1 MDIKTKDKEAYIQ
14 YQLEELTQFW
24 LGRST
29 LFGSIIFLLL
39 GIMDYFATP
48 ENFQKFVIYR
58 IIISVV
64 LITLFFL
71 NNLKKSLRYQH
82 ALLIIGVTLSALAI
96 ELMILTFGGHKSYYY
111 VGLNVL
117 ILAVLGFVPLSFPI
131 SLLLAAI
138 IYFVYLFPI
147 LIFDKI
153 TEPSYFV
160 ISNAFLISLFIIAI
174 GGRLFNQKRIL
185 NEFSLQ
191 YELDRGKRKLEIYS
205 SHLEDLVAERTKE
218 LNKSE
223 QWHRSLFANATDG
236 IVVLDKN
243 GVIMNVNEKACEMHG
258 FGREALVGTHIKLLE
273 DDKNTGKMMER
284 MRRILGGESLVFET
298 KHNRK
303 DGAPIDLEI
312 SAKAI
317 IIGDEL
323 FVQSFYRDITE
334 RKKLQEHLS
343 QSQKMESIGVLAGGI
358 AHDFNNILT
367 AILGHAEII
376 RRTSVLDVK
385 STNSLGVIEDA
396 SRRAGRMI
404 SRLLGFAR
412 KSKYEIVPLQL
423 NDVVYDTL
431 KLLERVID
439 KNIELSVE
447 LDSRLPFIH
456 GDTNHIEQI
465 VMNLIINARDAMPK
479 GGKIAIKTSL
489 VNVEQGMPNIP
500 AYILP
505 GAYIV
510 LSIADTGIGIPKD
523 VLTKIFEPFFTTKE
537 RGKGTGLGLS
547 MVYGAV
553 KEHKGYITV
562 ASEPGAGA
570 LFTIFLP
577 ASPAAALAPEK
588 EPSGPIRGDETLLI
602 VDDEEEMLNGVR
614 EALTSHGYKVFAM
627 NDSPS
632 ALSVFRKLPQEI
644 ALVITDM
651 AMPLMD
657 GKELIKQIKEIKPEI
672 KILAMSGHTKYI
684 ADKDGIREIDG
695 FLKKPFE
702 SPYLLSVVRRI
713 LDAKA
718 KTALTT
724 I

>member
-1 MDIKTKDKEAYIQ
+1 MDKKQYIEQETIKLLQ
-14 YQLEELTQFW
+14 YW
-24 LGRST
+24 
-29 LFGSIIFLLL
+29 GSFALSSGALV
-39 GIMDYFATP
+39 IMSLSILDYFVTP
-48 ENFQKFVIYR
+48 KNFYKFLIYR
-58 IIISVV
+58 A
-64 LITLFFL
+64 IT
-71 NNLKKSLRYQH
+71 
-82 ALLIIGVTLSALAI
+82 ALLFTFILTLNKLKASKYFQIGICVLAGLLVAVMVEI
-96 ELMILTFGGHKSYYY
+96 MILSFGGHQSSYY
-111 VGLNVL
+111 VGMIIVFMFC
-117 ILAVLGFVPLSFPI
+117 LGFLPLFSIKFTI
-131 SLLLAAI
+131 LFGASIYLIYLL
-138 IYFVYLFPI
+138 PI
-147 LIFDKI
+147 LIFDNI
-153 TEPSYFV
+153 TNVPVF
-160 ISNAFLISLFIIAI
+160 INNNIFLMAIAMIAIAWRYYNDRLFI
-174 GGRLFNQKRIL
+174 QKL
-185 NEFSLQ
+185 SLEYDLSKDKEQLEKYSLQ
-191 YELDRGKRKLEIYS
+191 
-205 SHLEDLVAERTKE
+205 LEDLVAERTKE

-223 QWHRSLFANATDG
+223 QWHRSIFANATDG

-243 GVIMNVNEKACEMHG
+243 GVIVNVNEKACEMHG
-258 FGREALVGTHIKLLE
+258 FGKEALVGTHIKLLE
-273 DDKNTGKMMER
+273 SDKNSGNMMER
-284 MRRILGGESLVFET
+284 MRRMLGGESLVFET
-298 KHNRK
+298 KHNKK
-303 DGAPIDLEI
+303 DGSPLDLEI

-317 IIGDEL
+317 TIGEDV
-323 FVQSFYRDITE
+323 FIQSFYRDITE
-334 RKKLQEHLS
+334 RKRLQEHLS

-376 RRTSVLDVK
+376 RKTSVLEVK

-447 LDSRLPFIH
+447 LDSRLPLVH

-465 VMNLIINARDAMPK
+465 VMNLIVNARDAMPK

-489 VNVEQGMPNIP
+489 VDVEQGMPNIP

-510 LSIADTGIGIPKD
+510 LSIADTGIGIPKE

-588 EPSGPIRGDETLLI
+588 GLSDSLRGDETLLI
-602 VDDEEEMLNGVR
+602 VDDEEETLNGVR
-614 EALTSHGYKVFAM
+614 EALTSHGYKVFAI

-632 ALSVFRKLPQEI
+632 ALNIFKKLPQEI
-644 ALVITDM
+644 TLVITDM
-651 AMPLMD
+651 AMPHMD
-657 GKELIKQIKEIKPEI
+657 GMELIKQIKEIKPEI
-672 KILAMSGHTKYI
+672 KILAMSGHMKYI

-695 FLKKPFE
+695 FLKKPFDP
-702 SPYLLSVVRRI
+702 PYLLSVVRRV